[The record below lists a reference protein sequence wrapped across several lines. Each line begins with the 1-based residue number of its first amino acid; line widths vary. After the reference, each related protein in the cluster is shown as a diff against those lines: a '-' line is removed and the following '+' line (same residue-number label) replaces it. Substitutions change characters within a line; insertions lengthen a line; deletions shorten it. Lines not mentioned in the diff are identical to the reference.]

1 MSFIDFLQIIKAAGK
16 GFDQHNVF
24 KLSASLGFYTIF
36 SIGPML
42 LVIIFISNIFW
53 GKQAIEGTI
62 NNQISR
68 LIGDSPAAQI
78 QELIKNATIS
88 STNFMAVIGII
99 SMLIAATTV
108 FTDVQESMNT
118 IWNLKVKTG
127 RGWQQMFK
135 NRLISF
141 AIVAGLGIILL
152 VFLIINGILEGFSS
166 KLEFMFPRISLTA
179 IYIMNLAL
187 TMLVVALLFAFI
199 YKVLP
204 DATVHWKD
212 VWGGALFASVLFM
225 IGKFGVTFYIDNS
238 NLSNTYSS
246 AGSMIIL
253 MLWIYYSATILY
265 FGAEFSKAYAIKY
278 GPEIKP
284 KAYAVTLEAVRLET
298 NEPTV
303 QKNENEN

>member
-1 MSFIDFLQIIKAAGK
+1 MSFIDFWQIIKAAGK

-24 KLSASLGFYTIF
+24 RLSASLGFYTIF

-53 GKQAIEGTI
+53 GRQAIEGTI
-62 NNQISR
+62 NSQISK

-88 STNFMAVIGII
+88 SSNFMAVIGII
-99 SMLIAATTV
+99 SLLIAATTV
-108 FTDVQESMNT
+108 FTDIQESMNT

-127 RGWQQMFK
+127 RGWQQMIK
-135 NRLISF
+135 NRLLSF
-141 AIVAGLGIILL
+141 AIVAGLSIILL

-166 KLEFMFPRISLTA
+166 KLENLFPQISLTA
-179 IYIMNLAL
+179 VYIMNLTL

-212 VWGGALFASVLFM
+212 VWLGALFASVLFM

-238 NLSNTYSS
+238 NLGSTYSS

-253 MLWIYYSATILY
+253 MLWIYYSAMILY
-265 FGAEFSKAYAIKY
+265 FGAEFSKAYAIRY

-284 KAYAVTLEAVRLET
+284 KPYAVTLEPVRPET

-303 QKNENEN
+303 QKNEI